1 MLPQLKDC
9 EGKYPPTQVHL
20 QVYDGAC
27 HVLPMLSFTEP
38 AKHCYRAIASW
49 CKFVTSHHPVSK
61 QSADLRTKAQSSMS
75 QPSVSST
82 QYPSRHTTLGTDA
95 RSAASTS
102 TTASQTGLAP
112 PILTPIT
119 IPDAREPTPS
129 SHSAA
134 SGPTPVSTFLPASD
148 SNQTASP
155 AISIRNEEL
164 RGLHPQS
171 PAMTDWELTDNDIS
185 QPTTP
190 SRETVPGDDDDE
202 ETSPADLQG
211 EIKVPKN
218 IPKGYAGNYDVYS
231 SSNVSIVRSA
241 FSSIGDAEQ
250 FPHARAALSRTT

>member
-20 QVYDGAC
+20 QVYDGVC

-61 QSADLRTKAQSSMS
+61 QSADLRSKVHSNNTS

-82 QYPSRHTTLGTDA
+82 QYPSRHTTLGTDVNSVI
-95 RSAASTS
+95 SAS
-102 TTASQTGLAP
+102 TTASQSGLAP

-119 IPDAREPTPS
+119 IPDRSGTTQS
-129 SHSAA
+129 SHSAV
-134 SGPTPVSTFLPASD
+134 SGPTSMSTFLPPSD
-148 SNQTASP
+148 LNQTASP
-155 AISIRNEEL
+155 AISIRNEEI

-171 PAMTDWELTDNDIS
+171 PAVTDWEPTDNEMS
-185 QPTTP
+185 QPATP
-190 SRETVPGDDDDE
+190 SRETAPGLDDDQG
-202 ETSPADLQG
+202 TSPADLQG

-218 IPKGYAGNYDVYS
+218 IPKGYAGNYEVYS
-231 SSNVSIVRSA
+231 DANVRSPR
-241 FSSIGDAEQ
+241 FESCV
-250 FPHARAALSRTT
+250 R